1 MVRQVRKER
10 SNADIEGGVRLS
22 ASGDIDARARCML
35 TLLFVSSIALAQQ
48 QPDSLTAL
56 QQAAE
61 QRTSEW
67 DGLARTLEGKIARM
81 LPCDAR
87 VRTTIEE
94 VNRASD
100 ARLAALGKYL
110 QAAASEAS
118 AASQLAART
127 LAEQEGLA
135 RELELERA
143 EADQQ
148 RIAVDAQLSELAE
161 SLKRRGQLAEAQ
173 KTLAAIAELVRQRV
187 AGAQQ
192 QAAKRAALVTALR
205 ELTGAYQAREKS
217 LQTESAALA
226 IEASRWG
233 DYYAARIARAHTE
246 CSITNQWP
254 SRPLQR
260 KKQ

>member
-1 MVRQVRKER
+1 VVRQVRKER

-110 QAAASEAS
+110 KPPRPKQAQHLNSRQELWRSRKGWRANWNWS
-118 AASQLAART
+118 APKPISS
-127 LAEQEGLA
+127 G
-135 RELELERA
+135 
-143 EADQQ
+143 
-148 RIAVDAQLSELAE
+148 
-161 SLKRRGQLAEAQ
+161 
-173 KTLAAIAELVRQRV
+173 
-187 AGAQQ
+187 
-192 QAAKRAALVTALR
+192 
-205 ELTGAYQAREKS
+205 
-217 LQTESAALA
+217 
-226 IEASRWG
+226 SRWM
-233 DYYAARIARAHTE
+233 
-246 CSITNQWP
+246 P
-254 SRPLQR
+254 SFPNSPRV
-260 KKQ
+260 